1 MANGRVK
8 GFALPTVLIT
18 SVAMMIILL
27 ASLSA
32 LASIAQALTNQY
44 YQQLAQEAA
53 ESGIVRAND
62 CLSKN
67 AYIAQWSDL
76 SQLRPN
82 TTCTGGSACTNSSS
96 CYVLYSSNVR
106 STFSV
111 GAVSA
116 QSASQTVNVTGT
128 VQLLSSTGGNVVQS
142 YTATTSARVG
152 ANQNIGNVYFGY
164 SGDTGSYFWTLDGAG
179 TLRGVGLNSDGQL
192 GNGSTSNTL
201 SPTAVIVPAGT
212 RIASVFTNFLSGGN
226 ATFFTTK
233 DGLLYGT
240 GNNGHGQQGL
250 GYSSGTPVTTPT
262 VINLPYS
269 RTASIVYPLG
279 GFATFVVTSDNFVY
293 SMGYCANGVLGTGYT
308 IAGCSDQTSPQ
319 QVLLPTPSSG
329 SPNTLPVAITG
340 DNYCMYVRMQGGA
353 VYVWGVN
360 NFGQLGTG
368 NTNSQSTPVRLGTYG
383 NSTQP
388 KATQV
393 ITDGWSSWILDDGGT
408 VYGTGLNS
416 FGELGDG
423 TTTNRTSLVKA
434 QFPASAGAIVKIAT
448 DQGSLIALAANGTV
462 WGLGLN
468 NFGQLGDGTTTNASS
483 PTQFIL
489 PSGVTAVDIYNAAY
503 LTTPNIVNT
512 YVVGSDGKVYGAGS
526 NSYGQLG
533 DGTTT
538 DRSTPVAMSVIDGS
552 SIIAK
557 QVFSGNGTT
566 VILTT
571 NNKIYTVGN
580 NGNGQLGDGTTI
592 NSSTPKANQ
601 YTNVQPT
608 IVY

>member
-1 MANGRVK
+1 
-8 GFALPTVLIT
+8 
-18 SVAMMIILL
+18 
-27 ASLSA
+27 
-32 LASIAQALTNQY
+32 
-44 YQQLAQEAA
+44 
-53 ESGIVRAND
+53 
-62 CLSKN
+62 
-67 AYIAQWSDL
+67 
-76 SQLRPN
+76 
-82 TTCTGGSACTNSSS
+82 
-96 CYVLYSSNVR
+96 
-106 STFSV
+106 
-111 GAVSA
+111 
-116 QSASQTVNVTGT
+116 
-128 VQLLSSTGGNVVQS
+128 
-142 YTATTSARVG
+142 
-152 ANQNIGNVYFGY
+152 
-164 SGDTGSYFWTLDGAG
+164 
-179 TLRGVGLNSDGQL
+179 
-192 GNGSTSNTL
+192 
-201 SPTAVIVPAGT
+201 
-212 RIASVFTNFLSGGN
+212 
-226 ATFFTTK
+226 
-233 DGLLYGT
+233 
-240 GNNGHGQQGL
+240 
-250 GYSSGTPVTTPT
+250 
-262 VINLPYS
+262 
-269 RTASIVYPLG
+269 
-279 GFATFVVTSDNFVY
+279 
-293 SMGYCANGVLGTGYT
+293 
-308 IAGCSDQTSPQ
+308 
-319 QVLLPTPSSG
+319 
-329 SPNTLPVAITG
+329 
-340 DNYCMYVRMQGGA
+340 MYVRMQGGA

-416 FGELGDG
+416 FGE
-423 TTTNRTSLVKA
+423 
-434 QFPASAGAIVKIAT
+434 
-448 DQGSLIALAANGTV
+448 
-462 WGLGLN
+462 
-468 NFGQLGDGTTTNASS
+468 LGDGTTTNASS

-580 NGNGQLGDGTTI
+580 NGNGQLGDGTTT